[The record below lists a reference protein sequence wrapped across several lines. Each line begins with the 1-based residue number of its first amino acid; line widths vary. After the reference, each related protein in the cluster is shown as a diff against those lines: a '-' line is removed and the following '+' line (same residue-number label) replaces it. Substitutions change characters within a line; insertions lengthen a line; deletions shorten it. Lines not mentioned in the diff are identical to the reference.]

1 MKQWKIFLLVYFT
14 LTYVQV
20 DVPGL
25 PLVAAGVVEGDVHV
39 GGALLQLGVTELVSV
54 QLTKLITI
62 RISCQFPYYL
72 SGLSSPSSSSA
83 PPRMEG
89 SSSPLVL
96 NERRFCNNRS
106 LKGPTHFRTRT
117 KQNKCK
123 FSSPPPPVALGRLV
137 RFASPPPRRRLDPIV
152 ALPVVRGGGDEEVV
166 VVQLERKLSRY

>member
-1 MKQWKIFLLVYFT
+1 M
-14 LTYVQV
+14 QV

-39 GGALLQLGVTELVSV
+39 GGALLQLGVTVLVSV
-54 QLTKLITI
+54 QLVKLITI

-83 PPRMEG
+83 PPRLEEG
-89 SSSPLVL
+89 SSSSPLVL

-123 FSSPPPPVALGRLV
+123 FSSPPPHLFPSGALSV
-137 RFASPPPRRRLDPIV
+137 SQ
-152 ALPVVRGGGDEEVV
+152 ALPLVGDSIQSWPSRSSAEGEMK
-166 VVQLERKLSRY
+166 KL